1 MGRQVIGFTW
11 IIASLLADGCPYFG
25 TRRYAGQKSAPLW
38 TVVAYP
44 HIMSTWQQVAWTTF
58 LSAFLAVGFSAPQNA
73 GSPPPQHPEI
83 RGVVLEPG
91 TNQPVVD
98 AEIELSVQTP
108 GPVKINGG
116 WKADPSRKSRTD
128 FSGAFRLPLDN
139 PGPYR
144 VEAKKAGYSAPAA
157 GEPNFR
163 EVTLT
168 VENPMAEVKMYLA
181 QPGRITGLVVDEE
194 TGKPIAKLHL
204 RAARMNARLGGFE
217 PGSTP
222 ATTDSDGQ
230 FAVTGLA
237 PGEYAVEIHPQFA
250 QEKRVLTQ
258 TPKDSPTAEPDYEHT
273 YWPGGHGADAA
284 LPVTVPSGATVHIG
298 KLRVRKVPYYRVH
311 VRILVAGCEAGEKLH
326 VGESIQNGLGGAT
339 MHPLA
344 SAPCGKDLFVT
355 GFSPGNYRLTLSM
368 EGRAPENLA
377 TASIPFSVVDRNF
390 EVTAPLTRGV
400 AIDGIFLAEDG
411 TNLPDLTKTRIS
423 LHAMDHWAP
432 SMDVG
437 MPVSPAPD
445 GKFRIEGVRLVEQMV
460 YVTGLG
466 PGNYVKE
473 IRYNGAA
480 LKGDVMTL
488 ESGAMAHKLAIVI
501 DDKPGAITGAVMNG
515 DRPVSRP
522 FVIAR
527 KWPPPSVPGPSGM
540 AVARGDEAGQFRMGG
555 LVPGDYHVI
564 ALRSVDPGTTNEAAL
579 ERALAAAKKIE
590 VGPNNFLNVTLE
602 VTELR

>member
-25 TRRYAGQKSAPLW
+25 MRRYAGQKSAPLW

-44 HIMSTWQQVAWTTF
+44 HTMSTWQQVACTTF

-258 TPKDSPTAEPDYEHT
+258 TPKDLPTAEPDYEHT
-273 YWPGGHGADAA
+273 YWPGGHGEDAA
-284 LPVTVPSGATVHIG
+284 LPVTIGSGATVHIG
-298 KLRVRKVPYYRVH
+298 RLPVRKVPYYRVH
-311 VRILVAGCEAGEKLH
+311 LRIPVSNCEAGETLH
-326 VGESIQNGLGGAT
+326 VAESFQAGRPRWQ
-339 MHPLA
+339 HFLA
-344 SAPCGKDLFVT
+344 SAPCGKDLYVT
-355 GFSPGNYRLTLSM
+355 GFSPGTYGLMLSN
-368 EGRAPENLA
+368 GGGTPENLA
-377 TASIPFSVVDRNF
+377 TAFISFSIVDRNL
-390 EVTAPLTRGV
+390 ELTAPLTRGV

-411 TNLPDLTKTRIS
+411 TKLPDLANTRIS
-423 LHAMDHWAP
+423 LRATDQFSA
-432 SMDVG
+432 SMGAG
-437 MPVSPAPD
+437 MPVLPTPD
-445 GKFRIEGVRLVEQMV
+445 GKFRIEGVRPVEQTV
-460 YVTGLG
+460 SIFGLG
-466 PGNYVKE
+466 AGNYVKE

-480 LKGDVMTL
+480 VSGDIVAL
-488 ESGAMAHKLAIVI
+488 QGGAMTHKLTIVI
-501 DDKPGAITGAVMNG
+501 DDKPGAITGTVMSG
-515 DRPVSRP
+515 DRPVGRP

-540 AVARGDEAGQFRMGG
+540 AVARGDEAGQFLMGG

-579 ERALAAAKKIE
+579 NRALAAAKKIE
-590 VGPNNFLNVTLE
+590 VGPGNVLNVTLE

>member
-1 MGRQVIGFTW
+1 
-11 IIASLLADGCPYFG
+11 
-25 TRRYAGQKSAPLW
+25 
-38 TVVAYP
+38 
-44 HIMSTWQQVAWTTF
+44 
-58 LSAFLAVGFSAPQNA
+58 
-73 GSPPPQHPEI
+73 
-83 RGVVLEPG
+83 
-91 TNQPVVD
+91 
-98 AEIELSVQTP
+98 
-108 GPVKINGG
+108 
-116 WKADPSRKSRTD
+116 
-128 FSGAFRLPLDN
+128 
-139 PGPYR
+139 
-144 VEAKKAGYSAPAA
+144 
-157 GEPNFR
+157 
-163 EVTLT
+163 
-168 VENPMAEVKMYLA
+168 MYLA

-194 TGKPIAKLHL
+194 TGKPIASLPL
-204 RAARMNARLGGFE
+204 RAVRVNAMLGRFELGGT
-217 PGSTP
+217 GV
-222 ATTDSDGQ
+222 ATNGEGEFIVS
-230 FAVTGLA
+230 GLA
-237 PGEYAVEIHPQFA
+237 PGEYAVEIQAQAA

-258 TPKDSPTAEPDYEHT
+258 LPGNDATATDRDYEHT

-355 GFSPGNYRLTLSM
+355 GFSPGNYRLTLSI

-423 LHAMDHWAP
+423 RHAMDHWAP

-527 KWPPPSVPGPSGM
+527 KWPPPSVPGPGGM

-590 VGPNNFLNVTLE
+590 VGPNNFLNVPLE

>member
-1 MGRQVIGFTW
+1 MCWAKPGMRRPKAASRLARFTVSATLAPTCGSRAERAMLRSCSLCATPRLARITCGFCLSASWTASRKVSLRGSRSWAKAPAASASRIGILSFMVQGGAPGVPKMGRQVIGFTW

-44 HIMSTWQQVAWTTF
+44 HTMSTWQQVAWTTF

-73 GSPPPQHPEI
+73 GSPPPQRAGI

-108 GPVKINGG
+108 GPVRINGG

-128 FSGAFRLPLDN
+128 FSGAFRVPLDK

-168 VENPMAEVKMYLA
+168 KENPMAEVKMYLA

-194 TGKPIAKLHL
+194 TGKPIASLYL
-204 RAARMNARLGGFE
+204 RAVRVNAMLGRFELGGT
-217 PGSTP
+217 GV
-222 ATTDSDGQ
+222 ATNGEGEFIVS
-230 FAVTGLA
+230 GLA
-237 PGEYAVEIHPQFA
+237 PGEYAVEIQAQAA
-250 QEKRVLTQ
+250 QEKRLLTQ
-258 TPKDSPTAEPDYEHT
+258 LPGNDATATDRDYEHT

-298 KLRVRKVPYYRVH
+298 KLPVRKVPYYRVH
-311 VRILVAGCEAGEKLH
+311 VRIPVPGCEAGENLH

-339 MHPLA
+339 IHPLA

-423 LHAMDHWAP
+423 LHAMDHW
-432 SMDVG
+432 
-437 MPVSPAPD
+437 
-445 GKFRIEGVRLVEQMV
+445 
-460 YVTGLG
+460 
-466 PGNYVKE
+466 
-473 IRYNGAA
+473 
-480 LKGDVMTL
+480 
-488 ESGAMAHKLAIVI
+488 
-501 DDKPGAITGAVMNG
+501 
-515 DRPVSRP
+515 
-522 FVIAR
+522 
-527 KWPPPSVPGPSGM
+527 
-540 AVARGDEAGQFRMGG
+540 
-555 LVPGDYHVI
+555 
-564 ALRSVDPGTTNEAAL
+564 
-579 ERALAAAKKIE
+579 
-590 VGPNNFLNVTLE
+590 
-602 VTELR
+602 